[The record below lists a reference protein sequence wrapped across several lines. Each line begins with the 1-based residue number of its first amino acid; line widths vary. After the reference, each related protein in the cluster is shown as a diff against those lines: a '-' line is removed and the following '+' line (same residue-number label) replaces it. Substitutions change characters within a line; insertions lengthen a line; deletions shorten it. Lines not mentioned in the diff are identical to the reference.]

1 MACRHIST
9 RLPKN
14 ERNPITSLAEFI
26 DKYHHIGDFMTISS
40 RASTLSTPTGLNL
53 EELKQALFENIRLRL
68 GGDIIDLELDPQHY
82 EAAFNYAIR
91 LYRQRAQNATVES
104 YTLMTVIQNVDT
116 YTLPEEFINVRSLF
130 RRTVGLETGPSSTSF
145 DPFSSA
151 ILNTYLLNYNYTG
164 GMATYDFYAGYV
176 ELAARMFGGYVSYTF
191 NPVTKVLRVV
201 RDFKGTGERILIWA
215 DVQRPIAELL
225 QDPGAG
231 VWIGDFTLAVLK
243 GIIGEAREK
252 FATIAGPSG
261 GSSLNGTAMKSESRE
276 AQEKLLEDLRRYQDY
291 SQPLTWIQG

>member
-1 MACRHIST
+1 MINMSIGPLA
-9 RLPKN
+9 
-14 ERNPITSLAEFI
+14 NPLNTPS
-26 DKYHHIGDFMTISS
+26 GMT
-40 RASTLSTPTGLNL
+40 LD
-53 EELKQALFENIRLRL
+53 ELKQSLFDNISFRL
-68 GGDIIDLELDPQHY
+68 GAGIIDLELDPQHY
-82 EAAFNYAIR
+82 EAAFNYAIKI
-91 LYRQRAQNATVES
+91 YRQRAQNATVES
-104 YTLMTVIQNVDT
+104 YTLMTVLKNVDT

-164 GMATYDFYAGYV
+164 GLATYDFYAGYV
-176 ELAARMFGGYVSYTF
+176 ELAARMFGGYVNYTF

-201 RDFKGTGERILIWA
+201 RDFKGSGERILVWA
-215 DVQRPIAELL
+215 DVQRPVIELI

-231 VWIGDFTLAVLK
+231 VWIGDYTLAVLK

-252 FATIAGPSG
+252 FSSIAGPG
-261 GSSLNGTAMKSESRE
+261 GGTTLNGSAMKAESK
-276 AQEKLLEDLRRYQDY
+276 ALQDQLIEDLRRYQDG

>member
-1 MACRHIST
+1 
-9 RLPKN
+9 
-14 ERNPITSLAEFI
+14 
-26 DKYHHIGDFMTISS
+26 MTINSI
-40 RASTLSTPTGLNL
+40 ASPLSTPSSLTLDQ
-53 EELKQALFENIRLRL
+53 LKEALFQNLRLRL
-68 GGDIIDLELDPQHY
+68 GDGIIDLELDPQHY
-82 EAAFNYAIR
+82 EAAFNYAIKV
-91 LYRQRAQNATVES
+91 YRQRAQNATTES
-104 YTLMTVIQNVDT
+104 YTLMTVIKNVDT

-176 ELAARMFGGYVSYTF
+176 ELAARMFGGYVTYTF

-215 DVQRPIAELL
+215 DIQRPVIELL

-231 VWIGDFTLAVLK
+231 VWIGDYTLATLK
-243 GIIGEAREK
+243 TIIGEAREK
-252 FATIAGPSG
+252 FNTIAGPSG
-261 GSSLNGTAMKSESRE
+261 GTSLNGAAMKSEGKALQE
-276 AQEKLLEDLRRYQDY
+276 ALIDELKRYVDY
-291 SQPLTWIQG
+291 SQPLTWVQG

>member
-1 MACRHIST
+1 MV
-9 RLPKN
+9 
-14 ERNPITSLAEFI
+14 
-26 DKYHHIGDFMTISS
+26 
-40 RASTLSTPTGLNL
+40 ASVLNTPTNL
-53 EELKQALFENIRLRL
+53 TEDELKEALFNNIRLRL

-82 EAAFNYAIR
+82 EAAFNYAVKI
-91 LYRQRAQNATVES
+91 YRQRAQNATVES

-116 YTLPEEFINVRSLF
+116 YTLPSEFINVRSLF

-176 ELAARMFGGYVSYTF
+176 ELAARMFGGYVTYTF

-215 DVQRPIAELL
+215 DVQRPVIELL

-231 VWIGDFTLAVLK
+231 VWIGDFTLATVK
-243 GIIGEAREK
+243 IIIGEAREK
-252 FATIAGPSG
+252 FGTIAGPG
-261 GSSLNGTAMKSESRE
+261 GGTSLNGTAMKNEGKE
-276 AQEKLLEDLRRYQDY
+276 LQAALIDELKRYVDG
-291 SQPLTWIQG
+291 SQPLTWVQG

>member
-1 MACRHIST
+1 MAND
-9 RLPKN
+9 P
-14 ERNPITSLAEFI
+14 
-26 DKYHHIGDFMTISS
+26 
-40 RASTLSTPTGLNL
+40 LSTPTNFDL
-53 EELKQALFENIRLRL
+53 EELKQALFNNLRYRL
-68 GGDIIDLELDPQHY
+68 GDGIIDLELDPQHY
-82 EAAFNYAIR
+82 EAAYNYAIKI
-91 LYRQRAQNATVES
+91 YRQRAQNATVES
-104 YTLMTVIQNVDT
+104 YTLMTVIKNVDT
-116 YTLPEEFINVRSLF
+116 YTLPAEFINVRSLF

-176 ELAARMFGGYVSYTF
+176 ELAARMFGGYVTYTF

-215 DVQRPIAELL
+215 DIQRPEIELL

-231 VWIGDFTLAVLK
+231 VWIGDFVLAQLK
-243 GIIGEAREK
+243 MIIGEAREK
-252 FATIAGPSG
+252 YGTIAGPG
-261 GSSLNGTAMKSESRE
+261 GGTTLNGAAMKAEAKE
-276 AQEKLLEDLRRYQDY
+276 AQEKLLEQLKAYVDY